1 MPSFAEALP
10 VLNGIVGG
18 VALAGVLYLILT
30 NRLALPRE
38 VATYKELWTLE
49 REARIKLE
57 GTVSDLTE
65 NMVKQNDSHV
75 DTIEVLKQFIP
86 REKAAS

>member
-38 VATYKELWTLE
+38 VSTWRELYTE
-49 REARIKLE
+49 EKAARIKLE
-57 GTVSDLTE
+57 GTVSQMTE
-65 NMVKQNDSHV
+65 SAAKQSDSHL

-86 REKAAS
+86 REKVAP

>member
-10 VLNGIVGG
+10 VLNGIIGG
-18 VALAGVLYLILT
+18 VALAGVLCLILA

-38 VATYKELWTLE
+38 VQTYKELWTLE

-57 GTVSDLTE
+57 GTVAELTA
-65 NMVKQNDSHV
+65 NAAKQNDSHM
-75 DTIEVLKQFIP
+75 DTIEILKQFIP